1 MSTNQITHHI
11 IFSIKKR
18 SPETIM
24 TFICLLWLF
33 YKNNALCI
41 SEKEFKGKPRVSDRA
56 GREHVACLRS
66 HCIWSIDPIDSTED
80 DEAIYRDAYLQLLSS
95 STQIDSWY
103 CTKWQMWNLMDRF
116 PVRGML
122 TSGLKNRI
130 RASVKCVTTCEY
142 KNADIRRDMREPDFR
157 HPFYF

>member
-1 MSTNQITHHI
+1 MKLKLNHCESCKLTFQKQSWWIFLSQLEDVTLTKRLLLSLHIHINKSTCCNNLSLLIYCK
-11 IFSIKKR
+11 IFYQPLFDVYESNNTPHYPQHKKR

-80 DEAIYRDAYLQLLSS
+80 DEAIYRDAYL
-95 STQIDSWY
+95 
-103 CTKWQMWNLMDRF
+103 
-116 PVRGML
+116 
-122 TSGLKNRI
+122 
-130 RASVKCVTTCEY
+130 
-142 KNADIRRDMREPDFR
+142 
-157 HPFYF
+157 